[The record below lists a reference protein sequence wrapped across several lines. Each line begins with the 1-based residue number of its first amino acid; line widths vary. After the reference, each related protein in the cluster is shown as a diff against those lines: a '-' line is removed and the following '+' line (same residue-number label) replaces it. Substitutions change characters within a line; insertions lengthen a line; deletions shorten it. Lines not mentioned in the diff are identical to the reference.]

1 MIMNLNTKN
10 NYYLYLAI
18 NFYESIN
25 KEWGRIVKNKIHN
38 NFIYHELI
46 KEEENGIYENGG
58 ILIHKSNT
66 IKDTFVIIHELAH
79 YIDRVY
85 NLTHTKLNKEY
96 LPLLLE
102 YKFYIKNNTNNKIE
116 KYYKE
121 RELIILN
128 KDSNYKYAILC
139 IKKGLQNKL

>member
-18 NFYESIN
+18 DFYDSVN
-25 KEWGRIVKNKIHN
+25 KEWGRIVRNKIHD

-46 KEEENGIYENGG
+46 SEEDNGIYENGG
-58 ILIHKSNT
+58 ILIHKGNT

-85 NLTHTKLNKEY
+85 NLTSNKLNKEY
-96 LPLLLE
+96 LPTLLE
-102 YKFYIKNNTNNKIE
+102 YKFYMKNKNNKIIE
-116 KYYKE
+116 EHYEQRKLMILKNKGDYK
-121 RELIILN
+121 I
-128 KDSNYKYAILC
+128 YK
-139 IKKGLQNKL
+139 KVTQ

>member
-18 NFYESIN
+18 DFYDSIN

-46 KEEENGIYENGG
+46 KEEDNGIYENGG

-79 YIDRVY
+79 YIDKVY
-85 NLTHTKLNKEY
+85 NLTNNKLNKEY
-96 LPLLLE
+96 LPTLLE
-102 YKFYIKNNTNNKIE
+102 YKFYLKNKNNTIIE
-116 KYYKE
+116 IYYKQ
-121 RELIILN
+121 RKSIILKN
-128 KDSNYKYAILC
+128 KDNYKIY
-139 IKKGLQNKL
+139 KKVTQ